1 MALTTPSE
9 YLPNF
14 PRALTTYEPTLLGA
28 YQDRRI
34 VSPVSSFSDGN
45 FGWEAAVTDSE
56 DEGFVKIHAKKGSDR
71 ILGATV
77 VASHA
82 GEMISEVT
90 LAIVNKLG
98 LGAIL
103 NTIHP
108 YPTQAEAL
116 KRAAG
121 AYVRTR
127 ATPRVSRF
135 LERFMALR
143 R

>member
-1 MALTTPSE
+1 V
-9 YLPNF
+9 N
-14 PRALTTYEPTLLGA
+14 R
-28 YQDRRI
+28 
-34 VSPVSSFSDGN
+34 
-45 FGWEAAVTDSE
+45 AVTDGKQ
-56 DEGFVKIHAKKGSDR
+56 EGFVKVHTKKGTDT
-71 ILGATV
+71 IVGATIV
-77 VASHA
+77 SSAA

-90 LAIVNKLG
+90 LAMTNKLG

-121 AYVRTR
+121 AYTRTR
-127 ATPRVSRF
+127 ATPTISR
-135 LERFMALR
+135 LLKRFMAFR